1 MAAYYDFFRYIKL
14 YSSDGTT
21 LEATIEADSV
31 TDSINFVRGNGVAWN
46 TVDAGTDTFK
56 FDVDYSFNVPLGT
69 TALTLTDI
77 NNVSQAVNLVAGGN
91 MTITRDNSGQVTIA
105 ALVGG
110 VSKSISNITTANPP
124 VITTTS
130 DHSYTDGTE
139 VTIVDVVGTTEL
151 NGNEYFMNVL
161 TGNTFSLYSD
171 SQLTTTIDGS
181 AFTAYTSGGVATAD
195 YGGAKNAFKT
205 IQVAGASPVVADNIQ
220 DILSLTG
227 GTGIDI
233 TTTPATDSIA
243 WAIDSTVTTLL
254 GAQTL
259 TNKTLTSP
267 IIAAI
272 KPSASNSWALP
283 NSNDT
288 FVGKATTDTLT
299 NKSVDLANNTL
310 TTTIAQLNT
319 AVSDET
325 VVARATTDTLTNK
338 SIDLTTNTVTG
349 TFAELNTAVSD
360 ETLVGLAA
368 TQTLTSKTLTD
379 PILSPTATTGGK
391 IEFLEGTNNGTNK
404 ATLIG
409 PASTADVT
417 VTLPAA
423 TDTLVG
429 KATTDTFT
437 NKSGSNSQWTNDEA
451 YITAAT
457 TDTLTNKSIDLT
469 TNTVTGT
476 FAELN
481 TAVSDATLVS
491 IAGTETLTSK
501 TLTDPILSPTATT
514 GGKIEFL
521 EGTNNGT
528 NKATLIGPASTA
540 DVTITLPAATD
551 TLVGKATTD
560 TFTNKSGSNT
570 QWTNDEAYITAATTN
585 TLTNKSIDLTDNTV
599 TGTLAEFNTAVS
611 DETVV
616 GRATT
621 DTLTNKSIS
630 LTTNTVTGTIAEL
643 NTAVSDETVVGRAT
657 TDTLTNKTLSAPAF
671 SGTATTFTS
680 TGIDDNATGTRIT
693 VTDGSVGIGQ
703 SSLTSEPK
711 LVVGAGG
718 FKIQAGGH
726 PGTYNTD
733 ELIIDFDASTGNG
746 TARLWAI
753 GDASAKGSYQFHV
766 RDTAGSPA
774 DTIPLVITGGATDT
788 VQVAAAADFVTPNI
802 SGSIKGMTF
811 VMTIGDTTAIGD
823 GSTTVTRYAT
833 PGNAWQA
840 NLALGTNMPVTS
852 NMKCVAMSV
861 LSDGVLTAGSS
872 NATLMKNGADTTTT
886 VTFAN
891 TDGGTGDVKQSTVNN
906 NFDAGDRV
914 GIKVVTLSA
923 TARSYFVMTQWELL

>member
-1 MAAYYDFFRYIKL
+1 MTAYYDFFRYVKL
-14 YSSDGTT
+14 YSPDGTT
-21 LEATIEADSV
+21 LEQTIEADNV
-31 TDSINFVRGNGVAWN
+31 TDSINFIRGNGVAWN
-46 TVDAGTDTFK
+46 SVDLASDTFK
-56 FDVDYSFNVPLGT
+56 FDVDYNLSVPLST
-69 TALTLTDI
+69 TAIRLTDV
-77 NNVSQAVNLVAGGN
+77 NNIASDITLVAGGN
-91 MTITRDNSGQVTIA
+91 MIITRDNANQMTIA

-110 VSKSISNITTANPP
+110 VSKSISNITAANPP
-124 VITTTS
+124 VVTTTNA
-130 DHSYTDGTE
+130 HAFTDGTE
-139 VTIVDVVGTTEL
+139 VTLVDVVGMTNV
-151 NGNEYFMNVL
+151 NGNEYFMDIL
-161 TGNTFSLYSD
+161 TSNTFSLYSD
-171 SQLTTTIDGS
+171 AQLTTTIDGTGFS
-181 AFTAYTSGGVATAD
+181 AYTSGGVATAD

-205 IQVAGASPVVADNIQ
+205 IQVSGASPVVADNIQ
-220 DILSLTG
+220 DILNLTG

-233 TTTPATDSIA
+233 TTTPGTDTIA
-243 WAIDSTVTTLL
+243 WAIDSTVTTLV
-254 GAQTL
+254 GSQTL

-283 NSNDT
+283 DSNDT

-299 NKSVDLANNTL
+299 NKSVNLANNTL

-319 AVSDET
+319 AVSDESVVARDTTDTLTNKSISLTTNTVTGTLAEFNTAVSDET
-325 VVARATTDTLTNK
+325 VVGRATTDTLTNK
-338 SIDLTTNTVTG
+338 GIDLTN
-349 TFAELNTAVSD
+349 
-360 ETLVGLAA
+360 
-368 TQTLTSKTLTD
+368 
-379 PILSPTATTGGK
+379 
-391 IEFLEGTNNGTNK
+391 
-404 ATLIG
+404 
-409 PASTADVT
+409 
-417 VTLPAA
+417 
-423 TDTLVG
+423 
-429 KATTDTFT
+429 
-437 NKSGSNSQWTNDEA
+437 
-451 YITAAT
+451 
-457 TDTLTNKSIDLT
+457 
-469 TNTVTGT
+469 NTVTGT

-491 IAGTETLTSK
+491 IAGTETLTNK

-560 TFTNKSGSNT
+560 TFTNKSGSNS
-570 QWTNDEAYITAATTN
+570 QWTNDEAYITA
-585 TLTNKSIDLTDNTV
+585 
-599 TGTLAEFNTAVS
+599 
-611 DETVV
+611 
-616 GRATT
+616 ATT

-680 TGIDDNATGTRIT
+680 TGIDDNATSTSIT
-693 VTDGSVGIGQ
+693 IDSSQNVGIGGTPIAL
-703 SSLTSEPK
+703 SGNATPGLT
-711 LVVGAGG
+711 LVSNGPFILLKDSNNANKTTYIANNSGVLQ
-718 FKIQAGGH
+718 F
-726 PGTYNTD
+726 GTVD
-733 ELIIDFDASTGNG
+733 DD
-746 TARLWAI
+746 
-753 GDASAKGSYQFHV
+753 
-766 RDTAGSPA
+766 
-774 DTIPLVITGGATDT
+774 GATNKTEHMQITDTGT

-823 GSTTVTRYAT
+823 GGTTVTRYAT
-833 PGNAWQA
+833 PGNDWQS
-840 NLALGTNMPVTS
+840 NLALGTSMPVTS

-891 TDGGTGDVKQSTVNN
+891 GDGGTGDVKQSTVNN
-906 NFDAGDRV
+906 NFDAGNRV
-914 GIKVVTLSA
+914 GIKVVTLAA

>member
-31 TDSINFVRGNGVAWN
+31 TDSINLIRGNGVAWN
-46 TVDAGTDTFK
+46 TVDVNTDTFK
-56 FDVDYSFNVPLGT
+56 FDVDYSLNVPLGT
-69 TALTLTDI
+69 TAITLTDI
-77 NNVSQAVNLVAGGN
+77 NNVAQAVNLVAGGN

-254 GAQTL
+254 GTQTL

-325 VVARATTDTLTNK
+325 VVAR
-338 SIDLTTNTVTG
+338 
-349 TFAELNTAVSD
+349 
-360 ETLVGLAA
+360 
-368 TQTLTSKTLTD
+368 
-379 PILSPTATTGGK
+379 
-391 IEFLEGTNNGTNK
+391 
-404 ATLIG
+404 
-409 PASTADVT
+409 
-417 VTLPAA
+417 
-423 TDTLVG
+423 
-429 KATTDTFT
+429 
-437 NKSGSNSQWTNDEA
+437 
-451 YITAAT
+451 AT

-560 TFTNKSGSNT
+560 TFTNKSGSNS
-570 QWTNDEAYITAATTN
+570 QWTNDEAYITAATTD

-703 SSLTSEPK
+703 ASLTSEPK

-718 FKIQAGGH
+718 FKIQGGGH
-726 PGTYNTD
+726 PGTYNAD
-733 ELIIDFDASTGNG
+733 ELIIDFDPSTGNG

-861 LSDGVLTAGSS
+861 LSDGALTAGSS
-872 NATLMKNGADTTTT
+872 NVTLMKNGADTTTT

>member
-1 MAAYYDFFRYIKL
+1 MTAYYDFFRYVKL
-14 YSSDGTT
+14 YSPDGTT
-21 LEATIEADSV
+21 LEQTIEADNV
-31 TDSINFVRGNGVAWN
+31 TDSINFIRGNGVAWN
-46 TVDAGTDTFK
+46 SVDLASDTFK
-56 FDVDYSFNVPLGT
+56 FDVDYNLSVPLST
-69 TALTLTDI
+69 TAIRLTDV
-77 NNVSQAVNLVAGGN
+77 NNVASDITLVAGGN
-91 MTITRDNSGQVTIA
+91 MIITRDNANQMTIA

-110 VSKSISNITTANPP
+110 VSKSISNITAANPP
-124 VITTTS
+124 VVTTTNA
-130 DHSYTDGTE
+130 HAFTDGTE
-139 VTIVDVVGTTEL
+139 VTLVDVVGMTNV
-151 NGNEYFMNVL
+151 NGNEYFMDIL
-161 TGNTFSLYSD
+161 TSNTFSLYSD
-171 SQLTTTIDGS
+171 AQLTTTIDGTGFS
-181 AFTAYTSGGVATAD
+181 AYTSGGVATAD

-205 IQVAGASPVVADNIQ
+205 IQVTGASPVVADNIQ
-220 DILSLTG
+220 DILNLTG

-233 TTTPATDSIA
+233 TTTPGTDTIA
-243 WAIDSTVTTLL
+243 WAIDSTVTTLV
-254 GAQTL
+254 GSQTL

-283 NSNDT
+283 DSNDT

-299 NKSVDLANNTL
+299 NKSVNLANNTL

-325 VVARATTDTLTNK
+325 VVAR
-338 SIDLTTNTVTG
+338 
-349 TFAELNTAVSD
+349 
-360 ETLVGLAA
+360 
-368 TQTLTSKTLTD
+368 
-379 PILSPTATTGGK
+379 
-391 IEFLEGTNNGTNK
+391 
-404 ATLIG
+404 
-409 PASTADVT
+409 
-417 VTLPAA
+417 
-423 TDTLVG
+423 
-429 KATTDTFT
+429 
-437 NKSGSNSQWTNDEA
+437 
-451 YITAAT
+451 AT

-560 TFTNKSGSNT
+560 TFTNKSGSNS
-570 QWTNDEAYITAATTN
+570 QWTNDEAYITA
-585 TLTNKSIDLTDNTV
+585 
-599 TGTLAEFNTAVS
+599 
-611 DETVV
+611 
-616 GRATT
+616 ATT

-680 TGIDDNATGTRIT
+680 TGIDDNATSTSIT
-693 VTDGSVGIGQ
+693 IDSSQNVGIGGTPVAL
-703 SSLTSEPK
+703 SGNATPGLT
-711 LVVGAGG
+711 LVSNGPFILLKDSNNANKTTYIANNSGVLQ
-718 FKIQAGGH
+718 F
-726 PGTYNTD
+726 GTVD
-733 ELIIDFDASTGNG
+733 DD
-746 TARLWAI
+746 
-753 GDASAKGSYQFHV
+753 
-766 RDTAGSPA
+766 
-774 DTIPLVITGGATDT
+774 GATNKTEHMQITDTGT

-823 GSTTVTRYAT
+823 GATTVTRYAT
-833 PGNAWQA
+833 PGNDWQA

-861 LSDGVLTAGSS
+861 LSDGALTAGSS
-872 NATLMKNGADTTTT
+872 NVTLMKNGVDTTTT

-891 TDGGTGDVKQSTVNN
+891 GDGGTGDVKQSTVNN
-906 NFDAGDRV
+906 NFDAGNRV
-914 GIKVVTLSA
+914 GIKVVTLAA

>member
-205 IQVAGASPVVADNIQ
+205 IQVTGASPVVADNIQ

-469 TNTVTGT
+469 
-476 FAELN
+476 
-481 TAVSDATLVS
+481 
-491 IAGTETLTSK
+491 
-501 TLTDPILSPTATT
+501 
-514 GGKIEFL
+514 
-521 EGTNNGT
+521 
-528 NKATLIGPASTA
+528 
-540 DVTITLPAATD
+540 
-551 TLVGKATTD
+551 
-560 TFTNKSGSNT
+560 
-570 QWTNDEAYITAATTN
+570 
-585 TLTNKSIDLTDNTV
+585 DNTV

-657 TDTLTNKTLSAPAF
+657 TDTLTNKTLSASAF

-680 TGIDDNATGTRIT
+680 TGIDDNATSTSIT
-693 VTDGSVGIGQ
+693 IDSSQNVGIGVTPEAWNSNYQALQIGQ
-703 SSLTSEPK
+703 SGALWSHKTNDDTFLTSNSYYD
-711 LVVGAGG
+711 GAY
-718 FKIQAGGH
+718 K
-726 PGTYNTD
+726 Y
-733 ELIIDFDASTGNG
+733 
-746 TARLWAI
+746 
-753 GDASAKGSYQFHV
+753 V
-766 RDTAGSPA
+766 
-774 DTIPLVITGGATDT
+774 ATDT
-788 VQVAAAADFVTPNI
+788 ASLYNLYSGTHTFKVAPSGTADAAISWTTALTIDNSGTVQVDAAADFVTPNI

-823 GSTTVTRYAT
+823 GGTTVTRYAT
-833 PGNAWQA
+833 PGNDWQS
-840 NLALGTNMPVTS
+840 NLALGTSMPVTS

-891 TDGGTGDVKQSTVNN
+891 GDGGTGDVKQSTVNN

>member
-1 MAAYYDFFRYIKL
+1 MTAFYDFFRFIKL
-14 YSSDGTT
+14 YSTDGTT
-21 LEATIEADSV
+21 LEHTIEADAV
-31 TDSINFVRGNGVAWN
+31 TDTLSISRGTGVSWTPASS
-46 TVDAGTDTFK
+46 ATDSFK
-56 FDVDYSFNVPLGT
+56 IDVNYNLEVPVGT
-69 TALTLTDI
+69 TTLRLTDVHSVDQDI
-77 NNVSQAVNLVAGGN
+77 DLVAGGN
-91 MTITRDNSGQVTIA
+91 MTITRNNSGSITIA

-181 AFTAYTSGGVATAD
+181 GFTAYTSGGVATAD

-205 IQVAGASPVVADNIQ
+205 IQVTGASPVVADNIQ

-254 GAQTL
+254 GTQTL

-283 NSNDT
+283 DSNDT

-319 AVSDET
+319 AVSDES

-469 TNTVTGT
+469 
-476 FAELN
+476 
-481 TAVSDATLVS
+481 
-491 IAGTETLTSK
+491 
-501 TLTDPILSPTATT
+501 
-514 GGKIEFL
+514 
-521 EGTNNGT
+521 
-528 NKATLIGPASTA
+528 
-540 DVTITLPAATD
+540 
-551 TLVGKATTD
+551 
-560 TFTNKSGSNT
+560 
-570 QWTNDEAYITAATTN
+570 
-585 TLTNKSIDLTDNTV
+585 DNTV

-680 TGIDDNATGTRIT
+680 TGIDDNATSTAIT
-693 VTDGSVGIGQ
+693 IDSSQNVGIGNTVTLGGGTVNEF
-703 SSLTSEPK
+703 STDGTL
-711 LVVGAGG
+711 AGNSDSAVPTE
-718 FKIQAGGH
+718 KAVKTYVDL
-726 PGTYNTD
+726 GTNPT
-733 ELIIDFDASTGNG
+733 
-746 TARLWAI
+746 
-753 GDASAKGSYQFHV
+753 
-766 RDTAGSPA
+766 
-774 DTIPLVITGGATDT
+774 
-788 VQVAAAADFVTPNI
+788 
-802 SGSIKGMTF
+802 GSIIAFAGITAPTGWLLCYGQA
-811 VMTIGDTTAIGD
+811 VLRTTYAGLFTVLAEVYGVGD
-823 GSTTVTRYAT
+823 GSTTFNIPDLRGRTIA
-833 PGNAWQA
+833 GQDDM
-840 NLALGTNMPVTS
+840 G
-852 NMKCVAMSV
+852 SV
-861 LSDGVLTAGSS
+861 SADRLTGAGGIGGIDGDVLGSS
-872 NATLMKNGADTTTT
+872 GGAET
-886 VTFAN
+886 VTLTEAQIPAHDHSYN
-891 TDGGTGDVKQSTVNN
+891 YDPEIGMMYSLGNDVSGGSSAATTGTTGGGAAHVNIQPTLILN
-906 NFDAGDRV
+906 YI
-914 GIKVVTLSA
+914 IKT
-923 TARSYFVMTQWELL
+923 

>member
-31 TDSINFVRGNGVAWN
+31 TDSINLIRGNGVAWN
-46 TVDAGTDTFK
+46 TVDVNTDTFK
-56 FDVDYSFNVPLGT
+56 FDVDYSLNVPLGT
-69 TALTLTDI
+69 TAITLTDI
-77 NNVSQAVNLVAGGN
+77 NNVAQAVNLVAGGN

-254 GAQTL
+254 GTQTL

-325 VVARATTDTLTNK
+325 VVAR
-338 SIDLTTNTVTG
+338 
-349 TFAELNTAVSD
+349 
-360 ETLVGLAA
+360 
-368 TQTLTSKTLTD
+368 
-379 PILSPTATTGGK
+379 
-391 IEFLEGTNNGTNK
+391 
-404 ATLIG
+404 
-409 PASTADVT
+409 
-417 VTLPAA
+417 
-423 TDTLVG
+423 
-429 KATTDTFT
+429 
-437 NKSGSNSQWTNDEA
+437 
-451 YITAAT
+451 AT

-703 SSLTSEPK
+703 ASLTSEPK

-718 FKIQAGGH
+718 FKIQGGGH
-726 PGTYNTD
+726 PGTYNAD
-733 ELIIDFDASTGNG
+733 ELIIDFDPSTGNG

-861 LSDGVLTAGSS
+861 LSDGALTAGSS
-872 NATLMKNGADTTTT
+872 NVTLMKNGADTTTT

-891 TDGGTGDVKQSTVNN
+891 SDGGTGDVKQSTVNN

>member
-31 TDSINFVRGNGVAWN
+31 TDSLNLIRGNGVAWN
-46 TVDAGTDTFK
+46 TVDVNTDTFK
-56 FDVDYSFNVPLGT
+56 FDVDYSLNVPLGT
-69 TALTLTDI
+69 TAITLTDI
-77 NNVSQAVNLVAGGN
+77 NNVAQAVNLVAGGN

-254 GAQTL
+254 GTQTL

-325 VVARATTDTLTNK
+325 VVAR
-338 SIDLTTNTVTG
+338 
-349 TFAELNTAVSD
+349 
-360 ETLVGLAA
+360 
-368 TQTLTSKTLTD
+368 
-379 PILSPTATTGGK
+379 
-391 IEFLEGTNNGTNK
+391 
-404 ATLIG
+404 
-409 PASTADVT
+409 
-417 VTLPAA
+417 
-423 TDTLVG
+423 
-429 KATTDTFT
+429 
-437 NKSGSNSQWTNDEA
+437 
-451 YITAAT
+451 AT

-703 SSLTSEPK
+703 ASLTSEPK

-718 FKIQAGGH
+718 FKIQGGGH
-726 PGTYNTD
+726 PGTYNAD
-733 ELIIDFDASTGNG
+733 ELIIDFDPSTGNG

-861 LSDGVLTAGSS
+861 LSDGALTAGSS
-872 NATLMKNGADTTTT
+872 NVTLMKNGADTTTT